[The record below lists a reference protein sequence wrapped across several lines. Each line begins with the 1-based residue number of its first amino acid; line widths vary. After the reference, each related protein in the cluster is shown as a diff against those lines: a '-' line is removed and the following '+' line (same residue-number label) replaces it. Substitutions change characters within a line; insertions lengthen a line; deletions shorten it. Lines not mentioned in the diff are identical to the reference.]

1 MSWISGS
8 VKLEISATLPSM
20 MRMSS
25 STWWIWNRKD
35 WKHKHDKPGASQL
48 VTSSLEKSDHF
59 IAAVCIYHC
68 MSMCTVVATIQNTSK
83 HIIFPITSC
92 LNWPFSDRWACRRS
106 CTRKNQSGPPG
117 HVVDW
122 GDPGFHQPQI
132 LCDFAKVPRGFCKA
146 KKVRMILKWQV
157 WTKKNAGLFAPPLC
171 LPVGSSCAA
180 TDRCLFGCWTCKSKP
195 MGSCNAPWRRCCRR
209 GSRLLGGPRLELECK
224 HVRADGT
231 TFRRWFGK
239 WSYYMTQQVGIIW
252 NYTIYIH
259 LLSTGIIIDVFFFLE
274 HVALATHI
282 YASVFSHM
290 TKSPAIR
297 NFASCQQSCCKD

>member
-92 LNWPFSDRWACRRS
+92 SNWPFSDRWACRRS

-132 LCDFAKVPRGFCKA
+132 LCDFLPKVPRGFCKA
-146 KKVRMILKWQV
+146 KKGSDDPKMARLNQ
-157 WTKKNAGLFAPPLC
+157 KKCRALCTTTLFACRVQLRC
-171 LPVGSSCAA
+171 YGSLPFWVLDLQIEANGQLQCPMKAMWQKRKQ
-180 TDRCLFGCWTCKSKP
+180 TFGRPEIGAWVQ
-195 MGSCNAPWRRCCRR
+195 ARE
-209 GSRLLGGPRLELECK
+209 SRW
-224 HVRADGT
+224 H
-231 TFRRWFGK
+231 
-239 WSYYMTQQVGIIW
+239 
-252 NYTIYIH
+252 
-259 LLSTGIIIDVFFFLE
+259 
-274 HVALATHI
+274 
-282 YASVFSHM
+282 
-290 TKSPAIR
+290 
-297 NFASCQQSCCKD
+297 NF